1 MYYQQA
7 FIKNLKSY
15 RKVNHLS
22 QSDLAEMLS
31 YSPKSIDNWEK
42 GIAMPPVEILI
53 ELAHRMK
60 VSLDKLLGQDE
71 TSIYEQT
78 CHYILKKHQSDK
90 KPLPPLTTDRLVS
103 YIFRSL
109 IFRYSNKMDLHKSN
123 LATHAQYTTYEAD
136 VIQFLEQNHYLS
148 TKPKFKL
155 GPVIFAECNERYT
168 RYLKDVI
175 YDTKITLRDKTLSR
189 SAIKEKKAD
198 LAKYKKQFN
207 DLSRIQKN
215 YHKQK

>member
-7 FIKNLKSY
+7 FIKNLKNY

-42 GIAMPPVEILI
+42 GLAMPPVEILI
-53 ELAHRMK
+53 DLAHRMK

-155 GPVIFAECNERYT
+155 GPVIFAECNESYT
-168 RYLKDVI
+168 RYLKDII
-175 YDTKITLRDKTLSR
+175 YDTKTTLRDKTLSR